1 MSTTRTLAKIGTAT
15 TIGVLGVC
23 VSAGAAF
30 ACNMSDGS
38 SVASART
45 VSATSTAPATAA
57 TFSARNL
64 LSMAQGFEHGEFTM
78 TTPTGPEVVDVQAG
92 TVTTVAPTSVTVTSA
107 DGFVGTYVLATST
120 KIEGNVHGSKD
131 SKNQVAI
138 TLKTGDKVDVVALK
152 STGVV
157 QVAND
162 LSAKTVNNFNN
173 SHKSSTDGA
182 KSGKSSADWSARG
195 FKH

>member
-23 VSAGAAF
+23 ASAGAAF

-38 SVASART
+38 SVASAHT

-57 TFSARNL
+57 AFSARNL

-78 TTPTGPEVVDVQAG
+78 TTPTGSEVVDIQAG

-120 KIEGNVHGSKD
+120 KTEGSAHGP
-131 SKNQVAI
+131 KNSTGQAAI

-157 QVAND
+157 QVVKD
-162 LSAKTVNNFNN
+162 LSAKTVNKFNK
-173 SHKSSTDGA
+173 SHADGD
-182 KSGKSSADWSARG
+182 KSGKSSADWSGRG
-195 FKH
+195 IKH